1 MTAKYESGAI
11 RTLADLAGVLKGS
24 PSPVLL
30 LEGTRSLPPN
40 LRPALAALG
49 RLLAER
55 LPSVRFR
62 SGNAEGTDTAFAE
75 GVAAVAPDR
84 MEYVITHAGMGRRRR
99 VEGCRVVTLADLPS
113 VADERVA
120 DLSRRATP
128 ATGGLIEAYRAD
140 GRQTALGAKGAY
152 LVRDTL
158 KVVGDPAN
166 GLAPATAGLFFVR
179 EADPLSGGTGHTIRV
194 CLEHNV
200 PIVTQ
205 AVWLNWR

>member
-11 RTLADLAGVLKGS
+11 GK
-24 PSPVLL
+24 
-30 LEGTRSLPPN
+30 
-40 LRPALAALG
+40 
-49 RLLAER
+49 
-55 LPSVRFR
+55 
-62 SGNAEGTDTAFAE
+62 
-75 GVAAVAPDR
+75 
-84 MEYVITHAGMGRRRR
+84 
-99 VEGCRVVTLADLPS
+99 LADLPS
-113 VADERVA
+113 VAEERVT

-200 PIVTQ
+200 PVVTQ
-205 AVWLNWR
+205 AVWLHWR